1 MAKALQPSICI
12 CRVIAIRYN
21 RIDSHFSNVIRYY
34 VILYHSIQQKIL
46 FICSS
51 LKQSTIP
58 TIEFVK
64 TCISL
69 IVLHPYN
76 RSFDISNNMI
86 LSLNIFYTGTFISL
100 LLMIVTENKK
110 RLLFC
115 VSTTKPLSSTMTF
128 NGSF

>member
-86 LSLNIFYTGTFISL
+86 SSHNIFLRGHIYFFITYDCYCKN
-100 LLMIVTENKK
+100 VYCFVYRQQNH
-110 RLLFC
+110 C
-115 VSTTKPLSSTMTF
+115 HVQ
-128 NGSF
+128 